1 MLKDGSLMANQRRLL
16 FNAMSRDWTA
26 SDGATWGGPLRAV
39 QRPITADETLLAE
52 QLAQQLAGCE
62 CCASRARENGS
73 EYNASYNIY
82 I

>member
-26 SDGATWGGPLRAV
+26 SDGATRGGPLRAV

-52 QLAQQLAGCE
+52 QLVRQLAGCK
-62 CCASRARENGS
+62 CCASRACENGS
-73 EYNASYNIY
+73 KYNAS
-82 I
+82 